1 MLQVF
6 GTIFFGAEPLYRN
19 IFECK
24 KYVSIVDRTD
34 FVFFSV
40 NKEESSK

>member
-6 GTIFFGAEPLYRN
+6 ETIFFGGEPLYRN
-19 IFECK
+19 IFECR

-34 FVFFSV
+34 SVFFWV